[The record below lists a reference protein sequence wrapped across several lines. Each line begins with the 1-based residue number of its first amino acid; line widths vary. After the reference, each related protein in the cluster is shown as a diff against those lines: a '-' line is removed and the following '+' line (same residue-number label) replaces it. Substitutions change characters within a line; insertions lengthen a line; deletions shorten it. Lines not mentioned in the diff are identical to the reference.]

1 MEFDLLII
9 GGGPAG
15 YFAAERAA
23 EKNFNVAIVEKNGSF
38 GGVCLN
44 EGCIPSKNLLHSAKL
59 YSLSKELGND
69 EVSIDVDLEKIVK
82 QKNKVVTA
90 LTKGVAVTL
99 NQKSVKTFIGE
110 ATILERNSLALNFRV
125 KIDDQILETKNLLIC
140 AGSSASIPPIDG
152 LKDSFDSGIAMTNKE
167 ILDLVE
173 VPKKLAIIGGGV
185 IGLEMAVAFSAF
197 GSQVTIIEILDK
209 IAGPLDR
216 DITEQLQ
223 KNCIDLGINIQT
235 NAIINAVEKN
245 TIYWRKAE
253 EEYSDSFDKIM
264 VSAGRYPNS
273 ENLGL
278 ENIGVY
284 TDQKGRIITDEQMRT
299 NIPNVYAAGDING
312 RSMLAHTAYREA
324 EVAINTMLNIYDEID
339 YDLIPNVIY
348 TFPEEVASIGL
359 SEEEAKKMDSQVRII
374 KKPMVYSGR
383 YMVENYGG
391 KGFAKLI
398 LDRDGEHILGFSMI
412 GNPAS
417 EIISSLSVALSQ
429 DVSVSNLRRAVF
441 PHPSV
446 GEIIKELLY

>member
-1 MEFDLLII
+1 
-9 GGGPAG
+9 
-15 YFAAERAA
+15 
-23 EKNFNVAIVEKNGSF
+23 
-38 GGVCLN
+38 
-44 EGCIPSKNLLHSAKL
+44 
-59 YSLSKELGND
+59 
-69 EVSIDVDLEKIVK
+69 
-82 QKNKVVTA
+82 
-90 LTKGVAVTL
+90 
-99 NQKSVKTFIGE
+99 
-110 ATILERNSLALNFRV
+110 
-125 KIDDQILETKNLLIC
+125 
-140 AGSSASIPPIDG
+140 
-152 LKDSFDSGIAMTNKE
+152 
-167 ILDLVE
+167 
-173 VPKKLAIIGGGV
+173 
-185 IGLEMAVAFSAF
+185 
-197 GSQVTIIEILDK
+197 
-209 IAGPLDR
+209 
-216 DITEQLQ
+216 
-223 KNCIDLGINIQT
+223 
-235 NAIINAVEKN
+235 
-245 TIYWRKAE
+245 
-253 EEYSDSFDKIM
+253 
-264 VSAGRYPNS
+264 
-273 ENLGL
+273 
-278 ENIGVY
+278 
-284 TDQKGRIITDEQMRT
+284 MRT